1 MSKLK
6 KCLYLIHLLERK
18 GAMSLK
24 EINEAFRYSSLYD
37 DDIQPRTFARYKE
50 FIADI
55 FPCSIEYNQRTG
67 KYELVRDE
75 KLYGEEDSLY
85 DYLLSA
91 YHIEGMTELA
101 LKHRDRIMLMD
112 APNGVENVQI
122 VLEAIDQQKGLECDY
137 WSYNKKSKKH
147 LLEGRTFRLHASDAD
162 KLAKAVGEAFSDI
175 ADQYYLED
183 DVSPMVSTRKD
194 RITITIPVVHKP

>member
-6 KCLYLIHLLERK
+6 KCLYLINLLERK
-18 GAMSLK
+18 GALSLK
-24 EINEAFRYSSLYD
+24 EINHWYRNSSLYD

-50 FIADI
+50 FIAET
-55 FPCSIEYNQRTG
+55 FPCYIEYHHG
-67 KYELVRDE
+67 KYELIQDFT
-75 KLYGEEDSLY
+75 EDSLY

-101 LKHRDRIMLMD
+101 LKHRDKIMLMD

-122 VLEAIDQQKGLECDY
+122 VLEAIDQKRGLECDY

-147 LLEGRTFRLHASDAD
+147 LTVIPYFLRTWEQRW
-162 KLAKAVGEAFSDI
+162 
-175 ADQYYLED
+175 YLVAE
-183 DVSPMVSTRKD
+183 PQPQR
-194 RITITIPVVHKP
+194 